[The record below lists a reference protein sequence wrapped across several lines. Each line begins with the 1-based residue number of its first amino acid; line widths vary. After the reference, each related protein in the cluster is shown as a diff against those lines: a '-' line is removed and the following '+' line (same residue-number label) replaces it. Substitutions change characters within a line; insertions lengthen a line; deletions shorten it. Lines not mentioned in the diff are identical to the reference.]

1 MRKKIVAGNWKMNL
15 KPSETAAFI
24 QSFVGK
30 FTSESQVVF
39 CVPYTNLAAA
49 VEATAGTN
57 WAVAAQN
64 MNENP
69 NGAYTGEISA
79 EQLKDLGVTYVVLGH
94 SERRQYYNETDAS
107 VNAKTLAALANN
119 LIPIV
124 CVGEVLAEREADTT
138 LQVVSQQTKAA
149 LAGVT
154 AEQARG
160 IVIAYEPVWAI
171 GTGKVATNDQAEEVC
186 KDIRELVAQLYD
198 QDTADAILI
207 QYGGSVNGANAA
219 AIFAMPNIDGGL
231 VGGASLKAE
240 FADVVNG

>member
-24 QSFVGK
+24 KSFEGK
-30 FTSESQVVF
+30 FTSDAQVVF
-39 CVPYTNLAAA
+39 CVPYTNLAPAVAA
-49 VEATAGTN
+49 VAGTN
-57 WAVAAQN
+57 WAIAAQN
-64 MNENP
+64 MNENA
-69 NGAYTGEISA
+69 NGAYTGEINA
-79 EQLKDLGVTYVVLGH
+79 DQLNDLGVKYVVLGH

-107 VNAKTLAALANN
+107 VNAKTLTALANN

-124 CVGEVLAEREADTT
+124 CVGEVLEEREAGTT
-138 LQVVSQQTKAA
+138 LQVVSTQTKAA

-154 AEQARG
+154 AEQAKS

-171 GTGKVATNDQAEEVC
+171 GTGKVATKEQAEEVC
-186 KDIRELVAQLYD
+186 KDIRELVASLYD
-198 QDTADAILI
+198 QATADAILI

-219 AIFAMPNIDGGL
+219 EIFAMPNIDGGL
-231 VGGASLKAE
+231 VGGASLQAA